1 MRNIINNK
9 ELISLLVRCQKEY
22 DENLKNKKIM
32 FIIEQKD
39 RTICKEE
46 VYFGKKNFYHLT
58 GIIALD
64 KQNKELS
71 PSNFYYLL
79 SRGRIDEVKIKRRDD
94 TTDLK
99 LQILPQIMR
108 IDRIANMIGDYSG
121 NNIFLQTEK
130 IAGNVTA
137 CIGFVRDG
145 KLDTFVPNMALNID
159 IRTITN
165 NRSKIIAILKKEI
178 KDNLYKDITYLKSN
192 YEIEDILKS
201 EEVNKNID
209 IDNIYS
215 YNKLVDKKIYN
226 FYYSYAQKN

>member
-1 MRNIINNK
+1 M
-9 ELISLLVRCQKEY
+9 
-22 DENLKNKKIM
+22 
-32 FIIEQKD
+32 
-39 RTICKEE
+39 
-46 VYFGKKNFYHLT
+46 
-58 GIIALD
+58 
-64 KQNKELS
+64 
-71 PSNFYYLL
+71 L

-130 IAGNVTA
+130 ISGNVTA

-145 KLDTFVPNMALNID
+145 KLDTFVPNTALNID